1 MPPWWYEALG
11 VDLRQVMGLRPQ
23 EGGCE
28 KEKSKMPHAELI
40 WLESGVEA
48 DQVLPDRREKG
59 SERMRQT
66 QALQAPPTP
75 KKTPRPIIDAIN
87 RAPREELGASLG
99 VSFGSSEIG

>member
-1 MPPWWYEALG
+1 M
-11 VDLRQVMGLRPQ
+11 
-23 EGGCE
+23 
-28 KEKSKMPHAELI
+28 
-40 WLESGVEA
+40 EA

-99 VSFGSSEIG
+99 VSFGSSEIGEQGIRSLFVMYLHVRPVGRTGSDP